1 MPDLY
6 EQYNHYDDNKY
17 KEKRFDIKTEASI
30 DVKVLETIP
39 FDYPKSGT
47 EVNIGTKEFTSVC
60 PWSGLPDTAELNI
73 KYIPNS
79 SLVEMK
85 SLKYYL
91 LSFRNIGILQEHAVN
106 RILNDLTD
114 LLKPQYMEIEA
125 KFESRGGLDTIVK
138 VKYNSVNHGAQTS
151 K

>member
-1 MPDLY
+1 MANLY

-17 KEKRFDIKTEASI
+17 KEKRFDIKTEDSV

-39 FDYPKSGT
+39 FGYPLSQTKVSIT
-47 EVNIGTKEFTSVC
+47 TKEFTSVC

-73 KYIPNS
+73 TYTPKNH
-79 SLVEMK
+79 LVEMK

-106 RILNDLTD
+106 RILNDLAK
-114 LLKPQYMEIEA
+114 LLEPKNMEVEA
-125 KFESRGGLDTIVK
+125 KFESRGGLDTVVK
-138 VKYNSVNHGAQTS
+138 VEYNAVNVE

>member
-1 MPDLY
+1 MANLY

-17 KEKRFDIKTEASI
+17 KEKRFDIKTEDSA

-39 FDYPKSGT
+39 FDYPLSQTKVSIT
-47 EVNIGTKEFTSVC
+47 TKEFTSVC

-73 KYIPNS
+73 TYTPNNH
-79 SLVEMK
+79 LVEMK

-106 RILNDLTD
+106 RILNDLVN
-114 LLKPQYMEIEA
+114 LLEPEHMKIEA
-125 KFESRGGLDTIVK
+125 KFESRGGLDTV
-138 VKYNSVNHGAQTS
+138 VRVEYNAVNVE

>member
-1 MPDLY
+1 MANSY

-17 KEKRFDIKTEASI
+17 KEKRFDIKTEDSV

-39 FDYPKSGT
+39 FGYPLSQT
-47 EVNIGTKEFTSVC
+47 QVSITTKEFTSVC

-73 KYIPNS
+73 TYTPNS
-79 SLVEMK
+79 HLVEMK

-106 RILNDLTD
+106 RILNDLAK
-114 LLKPQYMEIEA
+114 LLEPKNMEVKA
-125 KFESRGGLDTIVK
+125 KFESRGGLDTVVK
-138 VKYNSVNHGAQTS
+138 VEYNAVNVE